1 MVLSLV
7 KVNRK
12 FYSIVCYISILDI
25 LEAASL
31 RIKILSAES
40 KKWVTVSLKAT
51 ILFLNENQKYNQ
63 LIRCSAY
70 R

>member
-40 KKWVTVSLKAT
+40 KNDESG
-51 ILFLNENQKYNQ
+51 
-63 LIRCSAY
+63 
-70 R
+70 